1 MIAALRRWL
10 GGTLRRQLTIGVGMV
25 VGLAMA
31 LFVLDM
37 TRRQADMAIE
47 RQSEEAVALARSI
60 SVSASAWMAAR
71 DYAGLQEII
80 DGLAGYPD
88 LRHALVVD
96 ARGLVLAHDQPA
108 RRGLYLAD
116 LPAGG
121 DAQVLQRSAMLVD
134 VASPIVYG
142 GRPVGWV
149 RIGVGGQRLAAQIA
163 EIRRDG
169 ALYGLAAVFAALAIA
184 GLAGRYL
191 TVRLARIQRVV
202 DAVQGGDLTQ
212 RVGLSGDDEAGR
224 LAAAFDGMLDALGL
238 RTEELR
244 ASEQKLSTILDNV
257 SAYIY
262 LKDSE
267 GRYLYANRW
276 VRELFR
282 LPLDEIVGCD
292 DAVFFDGETL
302 AQLRSNDR
310 RVLHDGE
317 TLRVEETNVDRHT
330 GQANTY
336 LTVKLP
342 LRREDGQIYA
352 LCGISTDI
360 SERKAAEV
368 QLARHKDEL
377 EEEVRLRT
385 ADLMRAR
392 DAAEAASRAKSTFLA
407 NMSHELRTPM
417 NGIIGMAALALR
429 HAGDP
434 KLREQLAMI
443 DRSSKHLLGLI
454 NDILDLSKIEADRL
468 QLERID
474 FRIGE
479 IPANLLSLIGHRAAE
494 KGLALRVD
502 LPPGLA
508 ERPVRGDPLRLNQIL
523 LNLAG
528 NALKFTEAGEI
539 VIAARIEAEEADA
552 LRLRWEV
559 RDTGI
564 GIDEN
569 DRRRLF
575 TAFEQADGSMTRRY
589 GGTGLG
595 LAISKRLVG
604 LMGGEIGVDSRP
616 GVGSTFWF
624 TVRLDKAAP
633 SALPVAAPEG
643 SAERQLAA
651 AFPGARILLVE
662 DEPIN
667 QEVSRG
673 LLEDAG
679 LCVDLAEDGE
689 IACTL
694 ARQQRYDLI
703 LMDMQMPRLSGVDA
717 ARAIRADSLNRTTP
731 ILAMTANVFEDDR
744 RACAEAGMN
753 GHIPKPVDPERLF
766 ESMLDALRAAVQTA

>member
-1 MIAALRRWL
+1 VIAALRRWL
-10 GGTLRRQLTIGVGMV
+10 GGTLRRQLTIGVGLV

-31 LFVLDM
+31 LFVFDM

-121 DAQVLQRSAMLVD
+121 DAQVLQRSATLVD

-169 ALYGLAAVFAALAIA
+169 ALYGLAAVLAALVVA

-191 TVRLARIQRVV
+191 TARLARIQRVV

-212 RVGLSGDDEAGR
+212 RVGLAGDDEAGR

-238 RTEELR
+238 RTAELR
-244 ASEQKLSTILDNV
+244 ASEL
-257 SAYIY
+257 
-262 LKDSE
+262 
-267 GRYLYANRW
+267 
-276 VRELFR
+276 
-282 LPLDEIVGCD
+282 
-292 DAVFFDGETL
+292 
-302 AQLRSNDR
+302 QL
-310 RVLHDGE
+310 
-317 TLRVEETNVDRHT
+317 T
-330 GQANTY
+330 
-336 LTVKLP
+336 
-342 LRREDGQIYA
+342 
-352 LCGISTDI
+352 
-360 SERKAAEV
+360 
-368 QLARHKDEL
+368 RHKDEL

-539 VIAARIEAEEADA
+539 VISARIDAEEADA

-679 LCVDLAEDGE
+679 LRVDLAEDGE
-689 IACTL
+689 VACAL

>member
-10 GGTLRRQLTIGVGMV
+10 GGTLRRQLTIGVGLV

-31 LFVLDM
+31 LFVFDM

-88 LRHALVVD
+88 LRHALIVD

-121 DAQVLQRSAMLVD
+121 DAQVLQRSATLVD

-169 ALYGLAAVFAALAIA
+169 ALYGLAAVLAALVVA

-191 TVRLARIQRVV
+191 TARLARIQRVV

-212 RVGLSGDDEAGR
+212 RVGLAGDDEAGR

-238 RTEELR
+238 RTAELR
-244 ASEQKLSTILDNV
+244 ASEL
-257 SAYIY
+257 
-262 LKDSE
+262 
-267 GRYLYANRW
+267 
-276 VRELFR
+276 
-282 LPLDEIVGCD
+282 
-292 DAVFFDGETL
+292 
-302 AQLRSNDR
+302 QL
-310 RVLHDGE
+310 
-317 TLRVEETNVDRHT
+317 T
-330 GQANTY
+330 
-336 LTVKLP
+336 
-342 LRREDGQIYA
+342 
-352 LCGISTDI
+352 
-360 SERKAAEV
+360 
-368 QLARHKDEL
+368 RHKDEL

-539 VIAARIEAEEADA
+539 VISARIDAEEADA

-679 LCVDLAEDGE
+679 LRVDLAEDGE
-689 IACTL
+689 VACAL

>member
-1 MIAALRRWL
+1 VIAALRRWL
-10 GGTLRRQLTIGVGMV
+10 GGTLRRQLTIGVGLV

-31 LFVLDM
+31 LFVFDM

-88 LRHALVVD
+88 LRHALIVD

-121 DAQVLQRSAMLVD
+121 DAQVLQRSATLVD

-169 ALYGLAAVFAALAIA
+169 ALYGLAAVLAALVVA

-191 TVRLARIQRVV
+191 TARLARIQRVV

-212 RVGLSGDDEAGR
+212 RVGLAGDDEAGR

-238 RTEELR
+238 RTAELR
-244 ASEQKLSTILDNV
+244 ASEL
-257 SAYIY
+257 
-262 LKDSE
+262 
-267 GRYLYANRW
+267 
-276 VRELFR
+276 
-282 LPLDEIVGCD
+282 
-292 DAVFFDGETL
+292 
-302 AQLRSNDR
+302 QL
-310 RVLHDGE
+310 
-317 TLRVEETNVDRHT
+317 T
-330 GQANTY
+330 
-336 LTVKLP
+336 
-342 LRREDGQIYA
+342 
-352 LCGISTDI
+352 
-360 SERKAAEV
+360 
-368 QLARHKDEL
+368 RHKDEL

-539 VIAARIEAEEADA
+539 VISARIDAEEADA

-679 LCVDLAEDGE
+679 LRVDLAEDGE
-689 IACTL
+689 VACAL